1 MIKLSGCTDSGLG
14 FSRHGKLRV
23 LARVKGWRKDLDWF
37 QEGAIDRTGKR
48 MEGAGVQ

>member
-1 MIKLSGCTDSGLG
+1 MIKLSGCGDSGLG

-23 LARVKGWRKDLDWF
+23 LARVAGWRKDLGWF

>member
-1 MIKLSGCTDSGLG
+1 MIKLSGCSDSGLG

-23 LARVKGWRKDLDWF
+23 LARVEGWRKDLGCF
-37 QEGAIDRTGKR
+37 QDGAIDRTGER